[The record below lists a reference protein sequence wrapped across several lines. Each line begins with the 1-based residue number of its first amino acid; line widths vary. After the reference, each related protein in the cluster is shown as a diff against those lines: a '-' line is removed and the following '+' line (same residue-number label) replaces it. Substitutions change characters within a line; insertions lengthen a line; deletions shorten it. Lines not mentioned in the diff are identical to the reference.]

1 MKEYTLLK
9 DRQELIVKWK
19 EPLLFV
25 KLTICSDNVFGNI
38 LLLPYT
44 HAHFHKHTF
53 KYTNILQQC
62 NLGPYID
69 KPT

>member
-1 MKEYTLLK
+1 MVASVIYTHIYNYMKEYTLLK

-38 LLLPYT
+38 LLLT
-44 HAHFHKHTF
+44 
-53 KYTNILQQC
+53 
-62 NLGPYID
+62 
-69 KPT
+69 

>member
-25 KLTICSDNVFGNI
+25 KLTICSDNVLGNI
-38 LLLPYT
+38 LLL
-44 HAHFHKHTF
+44 A
-53 KYTNILQQC
+53 
-62 NLGPYID
+62 
-69 KPT
+69 